1 MLTWKWL
8 CFHWHQS
15 QVSRLVS
22 SWRDRACAR
31 ACVCRWEGPV
41 VCNDSSAWI
50 KCGTLIWVKIMESYM
65 SLNMSAFH
73 RGPKWKVMAGR
84 SWGGR
89 KRCWNGNWVA
99 PRPSLWL
106 TCSQMEDELA
116 VIQHQAAKNFILSYS
131 AFFFFFTCLLMGC
144 SSEANQYTEFT
155 SSFTITEVLQIW
167 KAVSATKKQIIN
179 QEKKKK
185 QCFLPP
191 ISNPK
196 LPKAM
201 TYCMAKKMPETKVHI

>member
-22 SWRDRACAR
+22 SWRDRVCAR

-65 SLNMSAFH
+65 SLNMSPFH
-73 RGPKWKVMAGR
+73 RGTKWKVMAGR

-99 PRPSLWL
+99 VRPSLWL
-106 TCSQMEDELA
+106 TCSQIEDELA
-116 VIQHQAAKNFILSYS
+116 VIQHQAAKNFILAYS
-131 AFFFFFTCLLMGC
+131 AFFDLFAYGMQQWSKLGLGVYNFTM
-144 SSEANQYTEFT
+144 
-155 SSFTITEVLQIW
+155 TEVLQIW
-167 KAVSATKKQIIN
+167 KPVSATKN
-179 QEKKKK
+179 R
-185 QCFLPP
+185 
-191 ISNPK
+191 
-196 LPKAM
+196 
-201 TYCMAKKMPETKVHI
+201 